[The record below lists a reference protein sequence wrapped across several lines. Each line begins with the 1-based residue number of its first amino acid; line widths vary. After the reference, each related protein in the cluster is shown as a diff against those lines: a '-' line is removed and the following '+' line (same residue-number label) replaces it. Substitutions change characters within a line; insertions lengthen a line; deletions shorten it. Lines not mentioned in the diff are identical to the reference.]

1 MEKTPEELGNLWRPL
16 SRTRTGLS
24 LVLGVIAGIALL
36 SLPALV
42 SPAYQGSNT
51 DTVVSPQS
59 MDARNT
65 LSAEP
70 SIGSFTTSP
79 PSEKL
84 VLAFKLFLIL
94 IPGSMLSI
102 LARRWASRRLKDYLY
117 Y

>member
-16 SRTRTGLS
+16 SHTRMGLS

-79 PSEKL
+79 PSDKL

-94 IPGSMLSI
+94 IPGSVLSI
-102 LARRWASRRLKDYLY
+102 LARRWASRRLEEYSY